1 MNTKRKNNLK
11 INKKGLIGLNQLTGV
26 IMLLVVIGIML
37 VVGLRI
43 ESDLQ
48 SDFDENLVEWNATSS
63 AMESLVNISENQ
75 GLLGTIII
83 FGVIISVVVIAF
95 GVSG

>member
-1 MNTKRKNNLK
+1 
-11 INKKGLIGLNQLTGV
+11 
-26 IMLLVVIGIML
+26 MLLVVIGIML

-48 SDFDENLVEWNATSS
+48 SDFDENLVEWNATDS
-63 AMESLVNISENQ
+63 AMEGLTNIAENQ

-83 FGVIISVVVIAF
+83 FGVIISVVVVAF
-95 GVSG
+95 GVMA

>member
-1 MNTKRKNNLK
+1 MDTKRKNNLK

-37 VVGLRI
+37 TVGLRI

-48 SDFDENLVEWNATSS
+48 SDFDENLTEWNATDS
-63 AMESLVNISENQ
+63 AMESLVNVAENQ

-83 FGVIISVVVIAF
+83 FGVIISVVIVAF
-95 GVSG
+95 GVTG

>member
-1 MNTKRKNNLK
+1 MDTQRKNNLK
-11 INKKGLIGLNQLTGV
+11 INKKGFIGLNPLTGV

-48 SDFDENLVEWNATSS
+48 SDFDENGVEWNSTNS
-63 AMESLVNISENQ
+63 AKESLVNISENQ

-95 GVSG
+95 GVTA